1 MKYPIDPF
9 TPAVELAA
17 ANHGHIPAQSGVPAH
32 HDRELLGG
40 RRLDRSAGPC
50 RPRMPFWHLHASQ
63 QHWPPFTGDWDRP
76 WCAPTST

>member
-17 ANHGHIPAQSGVPAH
+17 ANHGHLPAQSGVPAH

-63 QHWPPFTGDWDRP
+63 QH
-76 WCAPTST
+76 